1 MSSIDDQLTI
11 LYVLVDDFC
20 RARPA
25 LAAGRHSPHQRP
37 LFSDAAVLTIAL
49 LQGCLGVA
57 SWKQT
62 YRLVAANW
70 RAAFPYLCSYSQW
83 MARLQV
89 LTAQIRALL
98 VATCKF
104 RPRVPLFIWL
114 MPSLCPFAIGSV
126 MVGSRLGLW
135 NTVQLKVI
143 HYSLRHAGILSN

>member
-25 LAAGRHSPHQRP
+25 WAAGRHSPHQRP

-89 LTAQIRALL
+89 LTAQIRALFSGNMQIPTESATFYL
-98 VATCKF
+98 VDAK
-104 RPRVPLFIWL
+104 PL
-114 MPSLCPFAIGSV
+114 PVCH
-126 MVGSRLGLW
+126 R
-135 NTVQLKVI
+135 
-143 HYSLRHAGILSN
+143 LRHGRVRLLREEGAYWGKMGRRS